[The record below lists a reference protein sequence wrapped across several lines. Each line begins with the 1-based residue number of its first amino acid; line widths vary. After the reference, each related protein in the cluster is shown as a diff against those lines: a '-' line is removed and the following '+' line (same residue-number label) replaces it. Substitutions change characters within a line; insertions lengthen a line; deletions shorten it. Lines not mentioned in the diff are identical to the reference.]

1 MTTIPAPVGL
11 LARAACAM
19 KRVPSAAVR
28 LRSREPAEPPAIGG
42 IGGRES
48 LSTHIWPPCSDAARY
63 TRQRVCPSTR
73 ARSTRSPGAFDA
85 PPGRIRFA
93 RGRSTGELDTPLG
106 HDIVAPDIVTP

>member
-63 TRQRVCPSTR
+63 TRQRVCPSTQ
-73 ARSTRSPGAFDA
+73 ASST
-85 PPGRIRFA
+85 PGRVHPSEFDSPPERVRLESLTLPSGTI
-93 RGRSTGELDTPLG
+93 
-106 HDIVAPDIVTP
+106 

>member
-48 LSTHIWPPCSDAARY
+48 LSTHIGPPCSDAARY
-63 TRQRVCPSTR
+63 IRQGVCPST
-73 ARSTRSPGAFDA
+73 PGEFDS
-85 PPGRIRFA
+85 PPGRVRFA
-93 RGRSTGELDTPLG
+93 PRRVRLESLTLPSGT
-106 HDIVAPDIVTP
+106 I

>member
-1 MTTIPAPVGL
+1 MTTIPAPIGL

-28 LRSREPAEPPAIGG
+28 RRSREPAEQPAIGE

-63 TRQRVCPSTR
+63 TRPGACPSTQES
-73 ARSTRSPGAFDA
+73 ST
-85 PPGRIRFA
+85 PGRVHPGEIDSHP
-93 RGRSTGELDTPLG
+93 GRVRLESLTLPSGT
-106 HDIVAPDIVTP
+106 I